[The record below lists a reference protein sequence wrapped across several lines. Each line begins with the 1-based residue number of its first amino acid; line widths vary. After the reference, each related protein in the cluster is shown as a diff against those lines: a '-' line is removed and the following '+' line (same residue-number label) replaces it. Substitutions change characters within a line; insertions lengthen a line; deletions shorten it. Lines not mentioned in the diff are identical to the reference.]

1 MLNLAATE
9 EKKKDLEMAGTG
21 VVAVVADL
29 DEMLNVINVE
39 AQAIGKYKLLA
50 RF

>member
-1 MLNLAATE
+1 MLNLVSE
-9 EKKKDLEMAGTG
+9 EKKKDLEMA
-21 VVAVVADL
+21 VAVVVDL
-29 DEMLNVINVE
+29 DEILNVINVE

>member
-9 EKKKDLEMAGTG
+9 EKKKDLEMA
-21 VVAVVADL
+21 VAVVAVDL
-29 DEMLNVINVE
+29 DEILNVINVE

>member
-1 MLNLAATE
+1 MLAEGSE
-9 EKKKDLEMAGTG
+9 EKIKDSETAADMAVG
-21 VVAVVADL
+21 V
-29 DEMLNVINVE
+29 DEILNVLNVE